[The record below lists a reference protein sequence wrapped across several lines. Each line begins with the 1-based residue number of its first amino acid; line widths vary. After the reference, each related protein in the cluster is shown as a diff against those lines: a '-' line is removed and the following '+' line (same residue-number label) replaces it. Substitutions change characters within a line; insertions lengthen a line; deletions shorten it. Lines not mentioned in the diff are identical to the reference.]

1 MSSPKTTLYSTAHL
15 PVIIPVELVDDFLA
29 KLHYVSE
36 SLESFE
42 LTGERNSVHFRV
54 TPGRE
59 EDSSLIASRIA
70 EVAQKMCAAHRP
82 TETKVLVSRKGSGQ
96 YDLDPQPIL
105 EQDGELRR
113 FGQGRYGLGPRL
125 VGLTTFFDRELA
137 RLFESFSPEPHQF
150 PSLIGA
156 DVLEAC
162 KYLRSFPHSLSLV
175 SHLREDLEAV
185 QGFARTAKWDGT
197 QLLSDPTHLSS
208 IECLLA
214 PAVCFHCFA
223 WLQNSRQ
230 SRHRTFT
237 ALGKCFRY
245 ESGNLQG
252 LERLWDFTMR
262 ELIFVGSAEFV
273 LAQRQKAIDATTEL
287 LDAWGLSYEIRSAT
301 DPFFIEEYASAT
313 FQLAFD
319 LKFEVRAALPYK
331 GKTLAVGSFN
341 FHQDYFGRSLNI
353 NDANGAALSTGCVG
367 FGLERL
373 ALACLAQHGLDE
385 GKWPESL
392 RGN

>member
-1 MSSPKTTLYSTAHL
+1 MYSTAEL
-15 PVIIPVELVDDFLA
+15 PVTIPDELVDDFLA

-36 SLESFE
+36 SLERFE
-42 LTGERNSVHFRV
+42 LPSERNSVRFQV

-59 EDSSLIASRIA
+59 HDSSLIASRIA
-70 EVAQKMCAAHRP
+70 EVAKKMCDAHRP
-82 TETKVLVSRKGSGQ
+82 SEAKVLVSRKSTGH

-105 EQDGELRR
+105 EREGELRR

-125 VGLTTFFDRELA
+125 VGLTTFFDRELT
-137 RLFESFSPEPHQF
+137 RMFESFSPEPHQF

-156 DVLEAC
+156 DVLESC
-162 KYLRSFPHSLSLV
+162 KYLRSFPHALTLV
-175 SHLREDLEAV
+175 SHLREDLAAV
-185 QGFARTAKWDGT
+185 QDFARSAKWDGK
-197 QLLSDPTHLSS
+197 QLLSDPSHLSA

-223 WLQNSRQ
+223 WLQDSRQ
-230 SRHRTFT
+230 AQDRSFT
-237 ALGKCFRY
+237 AVGKCFRY
-245 ESGNLQG
+245 ESGNLEG

-262 ELIFVGSAEFV
+262 ELIFVGSPEFV
-273 LAQRQKAIDATTEL
+273 LAQREKAIAATTQL
-287 LDAWGLSYEIRSAT
+287 LDEWGLGYEIRSAT

-319 LKFEVRAALPYK
+319 LKFEVRANLPYK

-353 NDANGAALSTGCVG
+353 TNSAGVPVSTGCVG

-373 ALACLAQHGLDE
+373 ALAFLAQHGLDQSN
-385 GKWPESL
+385 WPASVIDQ
-392 RGN
+392 